1 MKIKMFIIG
10 ALVLC
15 LFMSCKNQ
23 SPSLMTL
30 AQQCNNMT
38 PYKVNDGIVT
48 QVSYENSIYKTTIEI
63 SDSVFQTFN
72 NDLEIWKR
80 NYMNLMASS
89 SGEGRKLFEEYA
101 KYNVTQVY
109 EYKKEGTNEVLMTI
123 TILPEEAQKALG
135 IEEKLWK
142 QWTSRFLWSLFTGRF
157 F

>member
-1 MKIKMFIIG
+1 MFIIG

-38 PYKVNDGIVT
+38 PYKVNDGMVT

-72 NDLEIWKR
+72 NDLEIWRQFVNFVIKD
-80 NYMNLMASS
+80 
-89 SGEGRKLFEEYA
+89 
-101 KYNVTQVY
+101 
-109 EYKKEGTNEVLMTI
+109 
-123 TILPEEAQKALG
+123 
-135 IEEKLWK
+135 
-142 QWTSRFLWSLFTGRF
+142 
-157 F
+157 